1 MNAAEKLCE
10 VKKLK
15 GQSYRY
21 TCMRLDGP
29 DPIISRKIKEIQAEE
44 FAKVAEIRLFVQ
56 KDHYRY
62 KREQER
68 IQEKKRLKEEAD
80 SKVIVQPINDEL
92 EEEFKDIEISDFVP
106 LVFSEEKLV
115 DIIMD
120 YKMDEI
126 EEADTKKERCC
137 AWVLNHCK

>member
-1 MNAAEKLCE
+1 MQKLQKY
-10 VKKLK
+10 VYSFKKTTIDINGNKK
-15 GQSYRY
+15 G
-21 TCMRLDGP
+21 
-29 DPIISRKIKEIQAEE
+29 
-44 FAKVAEIRLFVQ
+44 
-56 KDHYRY
+56 Y
-62 KREQER
+62 KR
-68 IQEKKRLKEEAD
+68 KKRLKEEAD

-92 EEEFKDIEISDFVP
+92 EEELKDIEISDFVP